1 MVGLCIII
9 AVIHP
14 MWTIDE
20 KAMIFV
26 VEFG

>member
-14 MWTIDE
+14 MWTSDE
-20 KAMIFV
+20 KAMIFA
-26 VEFG
+26 VELG